1 MHSQGYKYKNLQK
14 KPKLT
19 EQHKINRLEWAK
31 AHKNFNF
38 QSVIF
43 TDETGIWLAPNA
55 QRGWVKKGQI
65 KIFEREAHPAKVSA
79 IAGIGVYG
87 KVFLTTY
94 TTNMNSSVYIDITRN
109 HLIPAANRLYA
120 GSGWLLMRDL
130 AGWHRSG
137 VTMDF
142 YEESQIELFDFPSNS
157 PDVNSIENV
166 WSLLKRN
173 IYKRHIENSDDLEQ
187 AINEEWEALSNELV
201 IRIFN
206 SIYDRVDAL
215 ISSKGS
221 VIKY

>member
-1 MHSQGYKYKNLQK
+1 
-14 KPKLT
+14 
-19 EQHKINRLEWAK
+19 
-31 AHKNFNF
+31 
-38 QSVIF
+38 
-43 TDETGIWLAPNA
+43 
-55 QRGWVKKGQI
+55 
-65 KIFEREAHPAKVSA
+65 
-79 IAGIGVYG
+79 
-87 KVFLTTY
+87 
-94 TTNMNSSVYIDITRN
+94 MNSSVYIDITRN

-142 YEESQIELFDFPSNS
+142 YEESQIELFDFPSKS
-157 PDVNSIENV
+157 PDVNPIENV

-173 IYKRHIENSDDLEQ
+173 VYKRHIENSDDLEQ